1 MLLEGFRALFDI
13 VFDILDAVGG
23 EEVTRQPAVAAPGRR
38 IEANF
43 RLADVF
49 VARGK
54 YDEARKLINDFL
66 VGDPQNDKIREFLG
80 YVDGVEK
87 STRRCAEL
95 EASANTGRM
104 DLNQAMELIELY
116 RRLQRWPK
124 FDALMQTLLRETAL
138 PAQAYIA
145 LGKMCYETQRIPLL
159 EVALTRFHAV
169 QPGEPGVMLELGAV
183 RTALGRPDDA
193 MQILAE
199 VVAAAGEPEPL
210 RDQLRKDRRFDAL
223 RQRQDFQRLVAPQ
236 PGPGPVGLPS
246 NLKDLL
252 R

>member
-1 MLLEGFRALFDI
+1 M
-13 VFDILDAVGG
+13 
-23 EEVTRQPAVAAPGRR
+23 
-38 IEANF
+38 
-43 RLADVF
+43 F

-54 YDEARKLINDFL
+54 YDAARKLINDFL
-66 VGDPQNDKIREFLG
+66 VGDPGNDKIREFLG

-95 EASANTGRM
+95 ETNANTGRM
-104 DLNQAMELIELY
+104 DLNQAMELVELY

-124 FDALMQTLLRETAL
+124 FDALVQTLLRETAL

-183 RTALGRPDDA
+183 RAALGRPDDA
-193 MQILAE
+193 MQVLAE
-199 VVAAAGEPEPL
+199 VVAAGGEQV

-236 PGPGPVGLPS
+236 PGAGPVGLPP